1 MKIHSFIFILQITFI
16 LLLPSDDMWN
26 KVMEY
31 YNEGKMKDFNKTH
44 FIFDE
49 YNYTNL
55 DINDDKMKVIYEK
68 QEYIL
73 NNYGIYSYI
82 FAVKYI
88 NESIESLEHFRNNT
102 RNNLKN
108 FSIDVTSS
116 IFTVVS
122 IDSINGKVYTGAA
135 IRLLYIPDSEAAE
148 IKKNLLNNI
157 RNKNYY
163 NAFLNFVE
171 DIDKYSYKNFT
182 IITTTSSGSHSSFG
196 GGSNKDWMKYTFPI
210 IGVVVLGGLVTLCCC
225 CCKNIGSTGST
236 SSDYYDD
243 RYRYNYNNNYNDNQ
257 NTNCSINNHSVGGN
271 SVGGNSVGGNSVGGN
286 SVGGNSV
293 GGNSFHSGG
302 A

>member
-1 MKIHSFIFILQITFI
+1 MRIHSFIFILQITFI

-116 IFTVVS
+116 VFTVVS

-196 GGSNKDWMKYTFPI
+196 GGSNNDWMKYTFPI
-210 IGVVVLGGLVTLCCC
+210 IGVVVLGGLVTLSCC
-225 CCKNIGSTGST
+225 CCKNKGCTGST
-236 SSDYYDD
+236 SNDTYDY

-286 SVGGNSV
+286 SVGGNS
-293 GGNSFHSGG
+293 FHSGG

>member
-1 MKIHSFIFILQITFI
+1 MRIHSFIFILQITFI

-116 IFTVVS
+116 VFTIVS

-210 IGVVVLGGLVTLCCC
+210 IGVVVLGGLVTLCFC
-225 CCKNIGSTGST
+225 CCKNIGRTGST
-236 SSDYYDD
+236 SNDSYDD
-243 RYRYNYNNNYNDNQ
+243 RYRHNYNNNYNDNQ
-257 NTNCSINNHSVGGN
+257 NTNCSINNY